1 MRCPGPPNTPKAQH
15 ASPLS
20 SPSYQVL
27 SSLQRMCQQET
38 SSDPREK
45 EPALQPSGATH
56 VHRLP
61 KLHSMPSSALEHWA
75 TKGLSRGYTGAYEEQ
90 LQTRSHPH
98 RDQQSSHD
106 PNLSHTHP
114 KMDHTHP
121 DTDPD
126 TFQCDRLEGP
136 KAKTGGLWEEGG
148 PRTGGKQDPHSQ
160 SGARIPPETPAP
172 HHMRRCLGGNRTTR
186 LFLGYHDVS
195 SYQEPSK
202 DKRRT

>member
-45 EPALQPSGATH
+45 EPALQPSGAAH

-106 PNLSHTHP
+106 PDPSHTHP

-121 DTDPD
+121 DTVLTRSSVIDLKDPR
-126 TFQCDRLEGP
+126 QRRVGS
-136 KAKTGGLWEEGG
+136 
-148 PRTGGKQDPHSQ
+148 GKKVGQEQVGS
-160 SGARIPPETPAP
+160 RIPTARAGPGFPQRRQPPP
-172 HHMRRCLGGNRTTR
+172 HEKVPGRQQDHQAVFR
-186 LFLGYHDVS
+186 VS
-195 SYQEPSK
+195 
-202 DKRRT
+202 